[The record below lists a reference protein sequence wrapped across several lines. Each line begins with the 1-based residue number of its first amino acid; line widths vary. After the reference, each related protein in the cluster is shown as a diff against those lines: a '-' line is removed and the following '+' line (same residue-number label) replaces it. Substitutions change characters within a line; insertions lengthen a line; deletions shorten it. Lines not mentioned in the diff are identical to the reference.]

1 MLHKKK
7 QNAFTLIELIIVIL
21 LIGILSIS
29 FAKILTQSVS
39 SYFDAKT
46 RNHHSQSAK
55 WVIEILSRSLREALP
70 QSIRTN
76 NSGDLYCLEYM
87 PIVNATS
94 YFNLPASGEV
104 TSFNI
109 VTYDIVFE
117 NDFSVAIMPI
127 SPASLYAGT
136 GVVAGISSIA
146 SSGIGQSLLTLSNP
160 TIFSQR
166 SPQNRVYIL
175 TTPVSYCLDNS
186 TGNINKYINYP
197 STVNQQFPPNGSTS
211 QAIAENFWANVSVFD
226 YQVGSLQRS
235 ALLQLNFVVQDR
247 VRNPS
252 GTSESVEVFHEVHIR
267 NAP

>member
-1 MLHKKK
+1 VFDSKR

-39 SYFDAKT
+39 SYFDAKN

-70 QSIRTN
+70 QSVRSN

-109 VTYDIVFE
+109 ITYDLVFQ
-117 NDFSVAIMPI
+117 NNLSVAIMP
-127 SPASLYAGT
+127 SSSATLYAET

-146 SSGIGQSLLTLSNP
+146 SSGAGQSLLTLTNP
-160 TIFSQR
+160 TTFSQG
-166 SPQNRVYIL
+166 SPQNRAYII
-175 TTPVSYCLDNS
+175 TTPLSYCLDNS
-186 TGNINKYINYP
+186 TGSLSKYIDYS
-197 STVNQQFPPNGSTS
+197 STLNQQFPPTGGTS
-211 QAIAENFWANVSVFD
+211 QAIAENFWANGSVFD
-226 YQVGSLQRS
+226 YQAGSLQRS

-247 VRNPS
+247 NRHPT
-252 GTSESVEVFHEVHIR
+252 GTTESIEVFHEVHIR
-267 NAP
+267 NVP